1 MSPSFHFCTPPHCP
15 PTIFRWRACFLHSES
30 GCLSPPATRLQIK
43 SNEGESSMMGHGSS
57 FHHPHV
63 SPQKSNFLL
72 LTPGNYSSSLILFHV
87 SFFFVDG
94 LHSLFFLLIY
104 FNKKHFFFLALTTSL
119 LLAIQFL
126 MQLLNVITWDS
137 FFYPYPLTSEAN
149 GDHVYIYKYFGD
161 DFLFPCVRITFI
173 PSVRVYFC
181 YNYFFSCYL

>member
-1 MSPSFHFCTPPHCP
+1 MNVTVALL
-15 PTIFRWRACFLHSES
+15 RALGRGGRGGGDGSGGQQVPLLQQVDHPQGLGRVALHSES

-104 FNKKHFFFLALTTSL
+104 FNKKHFFFS
-119 LLAIQFL
+119 
-126 MQLLNVITWDS
+126 
-137 FFYPYPLTSEAN
+137 P
-149 GDHVYIYKYFGD
+149 D
-161 DFLFPCVRITFI
+161 DFPPVGNSIFNAIIKRDYVRFI
-173 PSVRVYFC
+173 FLPIPVDK
-181 YNYFFSCYL
+181 

>member
-1 MSPSFHFCTPPHCP
+1 MERESPRVIGLLVGDSKAKGNRAFSSPLFVIISSSPLTMCVSLLPLLHPPHCP

-104 FNKKHFFFLALTTSL
+104 FNKKHFFF
-119 LLAIQFL
+119 
-126 MQLLNVITWDS
+126 
-137 FFYPYPLTSEAN
+137 
-149 GDHVYIYKYFGD
+149 
-161 DFLFPCVRITFI
+161 
-173 PSVRVYFC
+173 
-181 YNYFFSCYL
+181 